1 MAQHPQQSDFELLE
15 KDLLGYAVDD
25 IACVQCG
32 GVFCGLRVGRI
43 FKGKPLILCS
53 RKDEVK
59 EILARKH
66 GQSAEGER

>member
-1 MAQHPQQSDFELLE
+1 MASQHKPDFELLE
-15 KDLLGYAVDD
+15 DDLMGCSPED

-43 FKGKPLILCS
+43 FKGEPLILCS

>member
-1 MAQHPQQSDFELLE
+1 MASQHKPDFELFE
-15 KDLLGYAVDD
+15 DDLMGCSPED

-43 FKGKPLILCS
+43 FKGEPLILCS

-59 EILARKH
+59 EILAQARAK
-66 GQSAEGER
+66 RRR